1 MLNDINENDINE
13 IVENIM
19 KKNKIYKNL
28 SIQKYY
34 SLKRF
39 LSSLKTNNFT
49 FQKPSTW
56 EDPFED
62 FMSKL
67 VNSHKKAIYN
77 SFQITDS
84 IYAMS
89 TINKKNECDGM
100 WSNFAQK
107 NGVLIHIKVKEL
119 LYSIVKYLLD
129 NSCYKDRKNYI
140 NKCDIKTQLTNC
152 IKIKKID
159 YMNDEDIAK
168 RFREETKKIDN
179 DFYELSY
186 DMLSIK
192 RKEFEYEN
200 EYRFFI
206 DQELLKLERTKFLP
220 IGYIKDC
227 IDKITISPRA
237 NITREKRLKCILINR
252 YNIPLNNIEKSYLY
266 DIQHFKKTY
275 NL

>member
-1 MLNDINENDINE
+1 MLNENE
-13 IVENIM
+13 INQVIEEIL
-19 KKNKIYKNL
+19 KKNNIYKNL

-39 LSSLKTNNFT
+39 LSSLKNNNFT

-67 VNSHKKAIYN
+67 VNNHKKAIYN
-77 SFQITDS
+77 NFKITDN

-89 TINKKNECDGM
+89 TINKNNECDGM

-107 NGVLIHIKVKEL
+107 NGVLVHIKVKNL
-119 LYSIVKYLLD
+119 LYTIVKYLLD
-129 NSCYKDRKNYI
+129 NNCCSNREVYSYPYHIKD
-140 NKCDIKTQLTNC
+140 QLVNC
-152 IKIKKID
+152 IKIKKIK
-159 YMNDEDIAK
+159 YLTDEDIAI
-168 RFREETKKIDN
+168 RFRQETKTQDS

-186 DMLSIK
+186 EMLSIK

-200 EYRFFI
+200 EYRFFLN
-206 DQELLKLERTKFLP
+206 QELLKLNEVRFLP
-220 IGYIKDC
+220 IGYLKDC
-227 IDKITISPRA
+227 IEKIVISPRS
-237 NITREKRLKCILINR
+237 NQLRENRLRNLFIKK
-252 YNIPLNNIEKSYLY
+252 YNISPNIIEKSHLY
-266 DIQHFKKTY
+266 DIQYFKNTY